1 MIPVVVIIAIGSMLL
16 QSPTIQSIGYPCLL
30 TEDNAEGPY
39 YIENAPTKEVL
50 GASMEGQR
58 LIVSG
63 QILDRNCDPVSNAI
77 VDVWQTDT
85 NGEYYFE
92 DYTLRGKI
100 YADNDGRYTLDTV
113 FPGKYQDGGIFRPA
127 HLHVKIFSSEDYQE
141 SLTSQLYFAGDK
153 DHDWLVKQS
162 LIMDYKE
169 IDNVQYSEFDFVI
182 IP

>member
-1 MIPVVVIIAIGSMLL
+1 MPIIAVIAIGSTIW
-16 QSPTIQSIGYPCLL
+16 QSTAIQSMGFPCTL

-39 YIENAPTKEVL
+39 YIENALTKERL
-50 GASMEGQR
+50 GVYMEGQR

-63 QILDRNCDPVSNAI
+63 QILDRNCDPVPNAI
-77 VDVWQTDT
+77 VDLWQTDAH
-85 NGEYYFE
+85 GDYYFD

-100 YADNDGRYTLDTV
+100 YADENGKYAIDTI
-113 FPGKYQDGGIFRPA
+113 FPGKYQEDGIFRPA
-127 HLHVKIFSSEDYQE
+127 HLHLKIFSSEDNRE

-153 DHDWLVKQS
+153 DHDWLVKQP

-169 IDNVQYSEFDFVI
+169 INNIKYSEFDFVI